1 MKNSLT
7 EIFGDSLSQ
16 ETMNSIRNDLVH
28 YNSKEIEK
36 LSFTRT
42 EQDSEQ
48 YENVKLDLYLMASLF
63 PEFDWPPIRLC
74 SLLKNGPMDTPRNS
88 MKTQGKHSQSAS
100 LMMHFVYTCRGILA
114 NYPITDSL
122 NLHLTLFLYRG

>member
-63 PEFDWPPIRLC
+63 
-74 SLLKNGPMDTPRNS
+74 
-88 MKTQGKHSQSAS
+88 Q
-100 LMMHFVYTCRGILA
+100 
-114 NYPITDSL
+114 
-122 NLHLTLFLYRG
+122 NLIGR